1 MSSGARNDQSGA
13 GCSDGVAGTGVFAG
27 AEAVAVCALTWDE
40 GIGVSAGTRN
50 DQSCSGCFTG
60 VAVEGA
66 FLGADAVG
74 VGAAAGDDGVVV

>member
-1 MSSGARNDQSGA
+1 MSSGARNDQSDA
-13 GCSDGVAGTGVFAG
+13 GCSDGVAGTGVFAR

-60 VAVEGA
+60 VVEGA
-66 FLGADAVG
+66 FLGADTVG
-74 VGAAAGDDGVVV
+74 VGAAAGDDGAVV